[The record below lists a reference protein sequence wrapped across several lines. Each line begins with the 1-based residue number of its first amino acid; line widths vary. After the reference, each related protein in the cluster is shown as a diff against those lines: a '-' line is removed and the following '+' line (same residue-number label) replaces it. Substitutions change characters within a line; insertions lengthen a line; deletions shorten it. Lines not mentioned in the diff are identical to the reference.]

1 MCDADGGGDEDV
13 YWHGTQGGF
22 GEVVGERLHMPCLHY
37 VLSKSFSCWSRTLV
51 SHRLLRELD
60 E

>member
-37 VLSKSFSCWSRTLV
+37 GFRRASVVGL
-51 SHRLLRELD
+51 ELWCPTGC
-60 E
+60 